1 MMESNVP
8 FDTSSP
14 AVRDYLS
21 LVRLQVLTPLSLL
34 INIVCLVICSV
45 VISPSLEE
53 VSNDFRTVLS
63 PKSWMIQMYIIAVW
77 VGQIGYCGLLVLARK
92 PETKVRVYMRNK
104 LLKILMCVTANSHPW
119 IRTMARVDQLGLGR
133 LGGCFRELI
142 HVYIR
147 IKTNN

>member
-1 MMESNVP
+1 MESNVP

-92 PETKVRVYMRNK
+92 PETKVRECMRNK
-104 LLKILMCVTANSHPW
+104 FPKVLMCVTANSHPW
-119 IRTMARVDQLGLGR
+119 IRAMACVDQLGPGR
-133 LGGCFRELI
+133 LGGCFCESGRAHQRL
-142 HVYIR
+142 
-147 IKTNN
+147 